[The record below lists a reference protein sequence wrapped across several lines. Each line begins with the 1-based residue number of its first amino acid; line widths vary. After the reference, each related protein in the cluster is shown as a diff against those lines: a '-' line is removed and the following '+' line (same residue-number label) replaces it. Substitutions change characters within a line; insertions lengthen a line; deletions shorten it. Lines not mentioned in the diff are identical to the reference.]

1 MTLDIDSRV
10 DPHDEARN
18 EIYSFSL
25 IATILFTI
33 FCSSVLI
40 LQIVSGFASDSNFN
54 LRISI
59 QSRSGHVLEPSN
71 LANLIT
77 ILAFS
82 VVFFAL
88 ILISNKSKRNHKS
101 VVKLFSKLQFPNS
114 LLIIIFLA
122 NFFFTKINLKG
133 LGNNPMVILN
143 SFINV
148 PFLEILTS
156 IIIVTI
162 SNLILA
168 VFLRQRMSN
177 KENDLGIVSL
187 NLSLLLTISLFL
199 FHSVI
204 KSSEVKIY
212 LFETS
217 SLFLFLALL
226 LFSPIMTILLTLC
239 SFKFKSFYRFS
250 LFPIV
255 FYFLYINRPISLMS
269 WRPEFTFI
277 QLSEYRFLAFSLFI
291 ASVICLILVLLKPKI
306 ESIIVKSMYAAL
318 FVLIN
323 ISSPANEVA
332 FLDNFHYGE
341 RIGLWYNYTK
351 NQLDLYNAFELPR
364 GYLVNIFPAKLSNFL
379 SPGNPEVY
387 GYSYYVLFIL
397 IVILFFILLH
407 GWLPTEFIMLLGLL
421 IPAANGYFEID
432 YLSFLFVLFFFRIWS
447 SKNYQVY
454 TIPTLI
460 WGLPVLILLFP
471 GQGTLIVFCLFL
483 VLFLTIFKQNTVL
496 KQTRK
501 SWLLILISLPVYL
514 YFFDELFGAIRWGIN
529 NSKNNQFLFSD
540 GWLEAYLLSPE
551 QFPISL
557 KWIPVYFCSGLI
569 WVIYICIKR
578 RYYLETYIALF
589 ALFYIILISGRWLG
603 RVDVN
608 NNSLS
613 RIGFGTLSLALF
625 ILIPLAYR
633 IYLKKFFPRVYIY
646 FILLIVLPMSIQL
659 QRYEPLFRDFD
670 LINSS
675 QPSDLVYTENDF
687 TNRGNDYKRFL
698 NVVNYLALP
707 KQQAL
712 NLTGGTANDFYLQI
726 PSRGGIASPYL
737 IVEDSQEQRW
747 INRLKDQNLVW
758 FYGPYGSLGGLRGD
772 DSSISTK
779 APNLFGWLLS
789 NFNLVQCDSFLIGIS
804 NTEYKQFDEKIK
816 RLECEI
822 PNNSREEMDLW
833 VVMNGGNI
841 PLDQSLIN
849 WKLDDSV
856 PYNRY
861 ITAKNIQ
868 INKINK
874 LKVFCD
880 SISYSKLKLYGQDK
894 QNGNALEFDF
904 EAVTESGQLTFRG
917 DIFPIYYFVS
927 ELFLDLKDSN
937 CVYLP

>member
-1 MTLDIDSRV
+1 LKQDVESPVEPR
-10 DPHDEARN
+10 DEAKSDV
-18 EIYSFSL
+18 YSLSL
-25 IATILFTI
+25 IVTILFGI

-40 LQIVSGFASDSNFN
+40 LQIVSGLASDSNFN

-71 LANLIT
+71 SANLIT

-82 VVFFAL
+82 TVFFAL
-88 ILISNKSKRNHKS
+88 ILMSNKSKHNYKIFI
-101 VVKLFSKLQFPNS
+101 KIFAKLQYPTA
-114 LLIIIFLA
+114 LLIIIFFA
-122 NFFFTKINLKG
+122 NFFFAKIDLKG
-133 LGNNPMVILN
+133 LGNNPMDILN
-143 SFINV
+143 SFISV
-148 PFLEILTS
+148 PILEILYS
-156 IIIVTI
+156 IIVITV

-168 VFLRQRMSN
+168 SALRQWLIK
-177 KENDLGIVSL
+177 KESYLDSISI
-187 NLSLLLTISLFL
+187 NLSLHITISLFL

-204 KSSEVKIY
+204 KSSEVKVF
-212 LFETS
+212 LFQSS
-217 SLFLFLALL
+217 SLFLFLAIFI
-226 LFSPIMTILLTLC
+226 FSPILAISLTLC
-239 SFKFKSFYRFS
+239 SIKFKLFYIFS

-255 FYFLYINRPISLMS
+255 FYFLYINRPISLLS
-269 WRPEFTFI
+269 WRPDFKLI
-277 QLSEYRFLAFSLFI
+277 QLSEYRFLVFSLFI
-291 ASVICLILVLLKPKI
+291 AGVICLILLLLKPKI
-306 ESIIVKSMYAAL
+306 KSIFVKSMYAAL
-318 FVLIN
+318 FILIN
-323 ISSPANEVA
+323 VSSPSNEVA

-379 SPGNPEVY
+379 SPGNPELY
-387 GYSYYVLFIL
+387 KYSYFLLFIL
-397 IVILFFILLH
+397 IVVLFCILLH
-407 GWLPTEFIMLLGLL
+407 GWLPTEFIILLGLL
-421 IPAANGYFEID
+421 IPAANGYNEID
-432 YLSFLFVLFFFRIWS
+432 YLSFLFVLFFFRVWS

-454 TIPTLI
+454 AIPTLV

-471 GQGTLIVFCLFL
+471 GQGTLIIFCLFL
-483 VLFLTIFKQNTVL
+483 TLLLTIFKQNAVL
-496 KQTRK
+496 NLTGK
-501 SWLLILISLPVYL
+501 SWLLILASLPVYL
-514 YFFDELFGAIRWGIN
+514 YFFDELIGAIRWGIN

-589 ALFYIILISGRWLG
+589 ALFYVILISGRWLG

-633 IYLKKFFPRVYIY
+633 LYLKRFFPRVYIF

-659 QRYEPLFRDFD
+659 KSYEPLFRDFD

-675 QPSDLVYTENDF
+675 QPPDLVYTENDY
-687 TNRGNDYKRFL
+687 TNRGSEYKRFL
-698 NVVNYLALP
+698 KVVNDLALP
-707 KQQAL
+707 KKQAL

-726 PSRGGIASPYL
+726 PSLGGIASPYL

-747 INRLKDQNLVW
+747 IDRLKDQNLVW
-758 FYGPYGSLGGLRGD
+758 FYGPYGSLGGLRAD
-772 DSSISTK
+772 DSSISTR
-779 APNLFGWLLS
+779 APNLFNWLFN
-789 NFNLVQCDSFLIGIS
+789 NFKLVQCDTFLIGIS
-804 NTEYKQFDEKIK
+804 KNEFKQFDKK
-816 RLECEI
+816 LNRLGCKA
-822 PNNSREEMDLW
+822 PNDSKEEFELW

-849 WKLDDSV
+849 WKLEDSF
-856 PYNRY
+856 PYNTY
-861 ITAKNIQ
+861 ITPKVIQ
-868 INKINK
+868 IDKMNKI
-874 LKVFCD
+874 KVFCD

-894 QNGNALEFDF
+894 QSKKNLEFDF
-904 EAVTESGQLTFRG
+904 EALTKSGQLTFRG

-927 ELFLDLKDSN
+927 KLFLDLRDSN
-937 CVYLP
+937 CVHIP

>member
-1 MTLDIDSRV
+1 MKVDIESRI
-10 DPHDEARN
+10 DPHDEVRN
-18 EIYSFSL
+18 EIYSLSL
-25 IATILFTI
+25 IATILFSI
-33 FCSSVLI
+33 FSSSVLI
-40 LQIVSGFASDSNFN
+40 LQVVSGHASDSNFN
-54 LRISI
+54 LRIST
-59 QSRSGHVLEPSN
+59 QSRSGHILEPSN

-77 ILAFS
+77 ILVFS
-82 VVFFAL
+82 VVFFTL
-88 ILISNKSKRNHKS
+88 ILVSNKSNYNSKTFVKS
-101 VVKLFSKLQFPNS
+101 FAKLQFPNS
-114 LLIIIFLA
+114 LLIIIFFA

-133 LGNNPMVILN
+133 LGNNPMGIFD

-148 PFLEILTS
+148 PSLENLS
-156 IIIVTI
+156 SMIIITI
-162 SNLILA
+162 SNFILA
-168 VFLRQRMSN
+168 IFLN
-177 KENDLGIVSL
+177 KRLSSKESDLGIVSL
-187 NLSLLLTISLFL
+187 NLSLLLTISIFL
-199 FHSVI
+199 FHSVM
-204 KSSEVKIY
+204 KSSEVKVY
-212 LFETS
+212 LFESS

-226 LFSPIMTILLTLC
+226 LFSPILAIFLTLC
-239 SFKFKSFYRFS
+239 SFKFQLFYRFS

-255 FYFLYINRPISLMS
+255 FYFLYINRPISLLS

-277 QLSEYRFLAFSLFI
+277 QLTEYRFLAFSLFI
-291 ASVICLILVLLKPKI
+291 ASVICLILILSKPKI
-306 ESIIVKSMYAAL
+306 ESIVVKSLYAAL

-323 ISSPANEVA
+323 VSSPANEVA
-332 FLDNFHYGE
+332 LLDNFHYGE

-387 GYSYYVLFIL
+387 GYSYYLLFIL
-397 IVILFFILLH
+397 IVFLFFMLLH
-407 GWLPTEFIMLLGLL
+407 GWLPTEFIMFLGLL
-421 IPAANGYFEID
+421 IPVANGYNEID

-447 SKNYQVY
+447 SKTYQIY
-454 TIPTLI
+454 AIPTLI
-460 WGLPVLILLFP
+460 WGLPALILLFP
-471 GQGTLIVFCLFL
+471 GQGTLIIFCLFL
-483 VLFLTIFKQNTVL
+483 VLLLTIFKQNTIL
-496 KQTRK
+496 NLTRK

-514 YFFDELFGAIRWGIN
+514 YFFDELIGAIRWGLN

-557 KWIPVYFCSGLI
+557 KWIPVYFCSGLV

-633 IYLKKFFPRVYIY
+633 IYLKRFFPRIYIY
-646 FILLIVLPMSIQL
+646 FILLIALPLSIQL
-659 QRYEPLFRDFD
+659 HRYEPLFRDFS

-675 QPSDLVYTENDF
+675 QPSDLVYTENDY
-687 TNRGNDYKRFL
+687 TNRGNDYKRLL
-698 NVVNYLALP
+698 NVVNDLALP

-789 NFNLVQCDSFLIGIS
+789 NFKIIQCDSFLIGIS
-804 NTEYKQFDEKIK
+804 NTEYKQFEKQLS
-816 RLECEI
+816 RLECKT
-822 PNNSREEMDLW
+822 PNNSNEEMDLW
-833 VVMNGGNI
+833 TVMNGGNI
-841 PLDQSLIN
+841 SLDQSLIN
-849 WKLDDSV
+849 WKLDDTF

-861 ITAKNIQ
+861 MTSKEIQ

-874 LKVFCD
+874 INVFCE

-894 QNGNALEFDF
+894 QSGNALEFDF

-937 CVYLP
+937 CVYIP